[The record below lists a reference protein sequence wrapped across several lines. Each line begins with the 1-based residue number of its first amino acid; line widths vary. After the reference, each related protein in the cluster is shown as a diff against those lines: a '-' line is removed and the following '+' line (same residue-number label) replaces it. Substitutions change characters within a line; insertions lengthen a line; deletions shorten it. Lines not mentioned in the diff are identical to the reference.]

1 MPLISGGGMVSI
13 PVEAHYHT
21 FILRC
26 WQESVGD
33 QDEEP
38 VWRFCLTQVKQKHEK
53 LGFADLEA
61 LTSYLIR
68 VLKIKVNKGVS

>member
-1 MPLISGGGMVSI
+1 MPLELGGGMVSI
-13 PVEAHYHT
+13 PAGADYHT

-26 WQESVGD
+26 WQEADGD

-38 VWRFCLTQVKQKHEK
+38 VWRFCLTQVNQKHEK
-53 LGFADLEA
+53 MGFADLEA

-68 VLKIKVNKGVS
+68 MLKIKANKGVS